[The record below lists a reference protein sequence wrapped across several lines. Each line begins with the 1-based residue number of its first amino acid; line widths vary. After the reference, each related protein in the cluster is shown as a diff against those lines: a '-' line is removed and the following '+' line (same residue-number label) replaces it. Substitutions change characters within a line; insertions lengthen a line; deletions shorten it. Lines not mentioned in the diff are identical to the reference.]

1 MKYRSGRLGEEI
13 RRIISSLLLRGLKD
27 PRLDG
32 MVSIT
37 AVDVTSDCSYASV
50 YITAFGVTEEDT
62 ERREEILEA
71 FYSAK
76 GLIRKE
82 IGRQIKLHRVPD
94 LNFKFDTSL
103 EYGRH
108 MEEVITGLNISHDDD
123 NEQEGK
129 DGKEKS
135 NTKRFSETI
144 GGCAAK
150 CAAHPA
156 VSAYKY

>member
-123 NEQEGK
+123 NEQK
-129 DGKEKS
+129 
-135 NTKRFSETI
+135 
-144 GGCAAK
+144 
-150 CAAHPA
+150 
-156 VSAYKY
+156 

>member
-123 NEQEGK
+123 DNEQE
-129 DGKEKS
+129 
-135 NTKRFSETI
+135 
-144 GGCAAK
+144 
-150 CAAHPA
+150 
-156 VSAYKY
+156 

>member
-123 NEQEGK
+123 NEQE
-129 DGKEKS
+129 
-135 NTKRFSETI
+135 
-144 GGCAAK
+144 
-150 CAAHPA
+150 
-156 VSAYKY
+156 

>member
-1 MKYRSGRLGEEI
+1 MKYLSGRLGEEI

-123 NEQEGK
+123 NEQE
-129 DGKEKS
+129 
-135 NTKRFSETI
+135 
-144 GGCAAK
+144 
-150 CAAHPA
+150 
-156 VSAYKY
+156 

>member
-71 FYSAK
+71 IYSAK

-123 NEQEGK
+123 NEQE
-129 DGKEKS
+129 
-135 NTKRFSETI
+135 
-144 GGCAAK
+144 
-150 CAAHPA
+150 
-156 VSAYKY
+156 

>member
-62 ERREEILEA
+62 ERREEIIEA

-123 NEQEGK
+123 NEQE
-129 DGKEKS
+129 
-135 NTKRFSETI
+135 
-144 GGCAAK
+144 
-150 CAAHPA
+150 
-156 VSAYKY
+156 